1 MPSRMSL
8 GNAELVG
15 VLDMV
20 PPSRDPTAF
29 FPNTTTESWAPY
41 AEDVL
46 EEGRLQLYFGCFFVR
61 TPDKCV
67 LVDTGMGPGPHPD
80 RENRTGDLINQLK
93 LQGLEPEEVDIVVFT
108 HLHPDHVGWNLR
120 FEDERAIPNFP
131 NAEYL
136 VPQKDWDHFTEP
148 KNLRKAS
155 YVRDYVV
162 PLEKLGC
169 MKLIDGETAVTDE
182 ISTLP
187 TPGHT
192 PGHQVIL
199 ISSQGEKAMVVGD
212 VLHSMVQVHEPEWC
226 ARVDINVDDSRRSR
240 EAVLNKSEHEGYA
253 IAAGHFH
260 PTRHTGRIIRVE
272 GRRYWQSLDTEIG

>member
-1 MPSRMSL
+1 MPSRMSI
-8 GNAELVG
+8 GSAELVG

-29 FPNTTTESWAPY
+29 FPETTRESWAPY
-41 AEDVL
+41 SDDVL
-46 EEGRLQLYFGCFFVR
+46 EEGRLQLYFGCFFIR
-61 TPDKCV
+61 TPDRCV

-93 LQGLEPEEVDIVVFT
+93 GQGLRPEDVDIVVHT

-120 FEDERAIPNFP
+120 FEDGEAIPYFP

-136 VPQKDWDHFTEP
+136 VPQKDWDHFTDP
-148 KNLRKAS
+148 RNLDSAPW
-155 YVRDYVV
+155 VRDFVV
-162 PLEKLGC
+162 PLEKLGN
-169 MKLIDGETAVTDE
+169 MSLVDGEATVTDE

-199 ISSQGEKAMVVGD
+199 VSSQGEKAMVVGD
-212 VLHSMVQVHEPEWC
+212 VLHSVVQVQEPTWC
-226 ARVDINVDDSRRSR
+226 ARVDIDKDDSRRSR
-240 EAVLNKSEHEGYA
+240 EKVLNKAESEGYT

-260 PTRHTGRIIRVE
+260 PSRHTGHIVRMS
-272 GRRYWQSLDTEIG
+272 GRRYWQAL

>member
-1 MPSRMSL
+1 MPSRMSV

-15 VLDMV
+15 VLDMI

-29 FPNTTTESWAPY
+29 FPETTTEAWSPY
-41 AEDVL
+41 ADDIL

-61 TPDKCV
+61 TAEKCV

-93 LQGLEPEEVDIVVFT
+93 GQGLEPEEVDIVVHT

-120 FEDERAIPNFP
+120 FEDGKAIPNFP

-136 VPQKDWDHFTEP
+136 VPQKDWDHFTDPE
-148 KNLRKAS
+148 NLKSAP
-155 YVRDYVV
+155 YVRDYVM
-162 PLEKLGC
+162 PLEKLGN
-169 MKLIDGETAVTDE
+169 MKLMDGEATLTDE

-212 VLHSMVQVHEPEWC
+212 VLHTMAQVYEPEWC
-226 ARVDINVDDSRRSR
+226 ARVDINKDDSRRSR
-240 EAVLNKSEHEGYA
+240 ETVLAKAENEGYT

-260 PTRHTGRIIRVE
+260 PDRHTGRIVRMS
-272 GRRYWQSLDTEIG
+272 GKRYWQAL

>member
-1 MPSRMSL
+1 MPSRMSV

-15 VLDMV
+15 ILDMI

-29 FPNTTTESWAPY
+29 FPETTPEAWAPY
-41 AEDVL
+41 ANDIL

-61 TPDKCV
+61 TSDKCV

-93 LQGLEPEEVDIVVFT
+93 GQGLEPEEVDIVVHT

-120 FEDERAIPNFP
+120 FEDGKAIPYFP

-136 VPQKDWDHFTEP
+136 VPQKDWDHFTDPE
-148 KNLRKAS
+148 NLKSAP
-155 YVRDYVV
+155 YVRDYVM
-162 PLEKLGC
+162 PLEKLGN
-169 MKLIDGETAVTDE
+169 MKLMDGEAIVTDE

-199 ISSQGEKAMVVGD
+199 IASGGEKAMVVGD
-212 VLHSMVQVHEPEWC
+212 VLHTMAQVYEPDWC
-226 ARVDINVDDSRRSR
+226 ARVDINKDDSRRSR
-240 EAVLNKSEHEGYA
+240 EAVLSKAENEGYT

-260 PTRHTGRIIRVE
+260 PDRHTGRIIRVS
-272 GRRYWQSLDTEIG
+272 GRRYWQTL